1 VGAYGVWGDGT
12 RKLEKSWLQLHHE
25 RVHEMRTY
33 KMLVG
38 LVAAGAPSVLKRYEH
53 DQKVRGNL
61 AAVATQERMSRTYKI
76 AP

>member
-1 VGAYGVWGDGT
+1 M
-12 RKLEKSWLQLHHE
+12 KL
-25 RVHEMRTY
+25 RTY

-61 AAVATQERMSRTYKI
+61 VAVATQE
-76 AP
+76 